1 MKVYNLTTPKK
12 TNRKISII
20 FLLILGL
27 FLIGMPVGYSP
38 EASSEGFLLIQVYP
52 DMSMVVAFQSQGTTS
67 LTESFGISSLA
78 MSSTSESVSEDLTD
92 SEMTLTLLP
101 SMEYL
106 FLLAAMDFDITSH
119 IEGHDYISDI
129 EIGIPG
135 YGGIDGSVSG
145 SYDENTRLSTISVDA
160 NLTIWYTLL
169 IPEMIEPMLDAFNE
183 SSLELA
189 NTLETETQGNITLT
203 KLMLVDYEM
212 GIENTRAW
220 IQATIQGDLEKGANA
235 LTSSE
240 YMDNITTTTTS
251 PSLSLEG
258 LSVVSSDA
266 HIYFDKND
274 FNLKMSMSSRYQGD
288 ADEWFNEYKNS
299 VYQAVLENMNEIDN
313 LQTLGDLILNTEIGL
328 RDANMSI
335 EYSMGINPE
344 FSVETYG
351 LTLKPS
357 NIPVF
362 LETLQNASDS
372 TPETGYE
379 LIFVG
384 ATFGNQY
391 VEINVPSETTEPIE
405 SDPSRVLWNFHNLEK
420 LDKVIF
426 LVKEKENADP
436 GTSSIQLDYIIPAV
450 GIAGLAIAGYLLL
463 KRK

>member
-1 MKVYNLTTPKK
+1 
-12 TNRKISII
+12 
-20 FLLILGL
+20 
-27 FLIGMPVGYSP
+27 MPVGYSP
-38 EASSEGFLLIQVYP
+38 EASSEGSLLIQVYP
-52 DMSMVVAFQSQGTTS
+52 DMSMEVEFQSQGTTNI
-67 LTESFGISSLA
+67 TESFGISSLT

-119 IEGHDYISDI
+119 IEGHDYTSDI

-135 YGGIDGSVSG
+135 YGGIDGSISG

-169 IPEMIEPMLDAFNE
+169 MSEMVEPMLDAFNE

-189 NTLETETQGNITLT
+189 NALETETQGNITFTEL
-203 KLMLVDYEM
+203 LLVDYAM

-220 IQATIQGDLEKGANA
+220 IQATVEGDFEKGANA

-240 YMDNITTTTTS
+240 YMDNITTTT
-251 PSLSLEG
+251 PSLNLEG
-258 LSVVSSDA
+258 LTVVSSDA

-288 ADEWFNEYKNS
+288 VDEWFNEYKNT
-299 VYQAVLENMNEIDN
+299 VYQAVLENMNETDN
-313 LQTLGDLILNTEIGL
+313 IQPLGDLILNTEIGL
-328 RDANMSI
+328 RDANMSL
-335 EYSMGINPE
+335 EYSMGSNPE
-344 FSVETYG
+344 FSVETYK

-357 NIPVF
+357 NIPVL
-362 LETLQNASDS
+362 LETLQNASKG
-372 TPETGYE
+372 TPETGYN

-391 VEINVPSETTEPIE
+391 VEINIPSETTEPTE
-405 SDPSRVLWNFHNLEK
+405 SEPSRVLWNFHNLEE
-420 LDKVIF
+420 LDKVTF
-426 LVKEKENADP
+426 LVKEKESSDP
-436 GTSSIQLDYIIPAV
+436 GSSPIQLDYVIPAV
-450 GIAGLAIAGYLLL
+450 GVAGLAIAAYLLL